1 MANQLSATNP
11 SKICSLTYQC
21 EHIRHFKV
29 EEITSEL
36 TALQDHI
43 DGGRLAV
50 SSPSSP
56 SPTSSLS
63 SSFVSLSSKSTKRS
77 KAVATASGNNLALL
91 RVVDPEVLCP
101 TCTSTVSHSNSGLW
115 LTDDSD
121 DETRGLQRDQ
131 ISPKAEDVL
140 FERLVSGDGNREEGS
155 GWWDVLDLDEL
166 LDRDGGY
173 GGEVSD
179 DWETLGEVVEPFEL
193 V

>member
-1 MANQLSATNP
+1 MANQLSAPSP
-11 SKICSLTYQC
+11 SKICRLTYQC
-21 EHIRHFKV
+21 GHSRRFRM

-36 TALQDHI
+36 TALQDHD

-63 SSFVSLSSKSTKRS
+63 SSFVSLSSTSTKGS
-77 KAVATASGNNLALL
+77 KEIATTGGNDLALL

-101 TCTSTVSHSNSGLW
+101 ACTSTASHSNSGLW
-115 LTDDSD
+115 LRDDSD
-121 DETRGLQRDQ
+121 DETRGPQQDQ
-131 ISPKAEDVL
+131 ISPKGEDVL
-140 FERLVSGDGNREEGS
+140 FERLVSGDGDQEEGK

-166 LDRDGGY
+166 FDRDGGY

-179 DWETLGEVVEPFEL
+179 DWERLGEVIESFEL